1 MNVKKPPTY
10 DKTENSRNFL
20 GIYLGVEK
28 DHYENAQWLKRE
40 EKRCKGLEGQIW
52 EEIMVENL
60 KKPSEITEMEITRN
74 RKSSQ
79 LLVEQF

>member
-1 MNVKKPPTY
+1 MNVEKPPTNV
-10 DKTENSRNFL
+10 KTENSRNFL
-20 GIYLGVEK
+20 GKYLGVEK

-40 EKRCKGLEGQIW
+40 GKRCKGLEGQVW
-52 EEIMVENL
+52 EEIMVEDL
-60 KKPSEITEMEITRN
+60 KKPSEITEMDIARN